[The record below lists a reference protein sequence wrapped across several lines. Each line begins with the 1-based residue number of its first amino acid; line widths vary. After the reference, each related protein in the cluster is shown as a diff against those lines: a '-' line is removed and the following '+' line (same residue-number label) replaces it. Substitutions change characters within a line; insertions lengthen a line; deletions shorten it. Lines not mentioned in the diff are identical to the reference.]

1 MQFKLGPAFFIGFT
15 FVAFLMVVIS
25 VSSDSWVKKELTKHD
40 FVEFWEIGLWNGC
53 RPVCLAYSAS
63 HGKSSFYFIVGKCY

>member
-1 MQFKLGPAFFIGFT
+1 MQFKLGPALFIGFT

-25 VSSDSWVKKELTKHD
+25 VSSDSWVKKELIKHD

-63 HGKSSFYFIVGKCY
+63 HGKVFCYL